1 LAGTGSAGLR
11 NMRLFAAVF
20 CLLTV
25 TGCYRDSPTSP
36 GPIDQRVTLA
46 PGVSTTVDAAGVS
59 LKFIGVSGDSRCPG
73 DAICIQGGSATV
85 RVEVTNTSGAR
96 QDVTFE
102 TGNLQPVS
110 YATLTLELVELA
122 PYPFGSRPPI
132 QPQDY
137 RATVRIKR

>member
-1 LAGTGSAGLR
+1 
-11 NMRLFAAVF
+11 MVEAA
-20 CLLTV
+20 
-25 TGCYRDSPTSP
+25 R
-36 GPIDQRVTLA
+36 
-46 PGVSTTVDAAGVS
+46 VS

-85 RVEVTNTSGAR
+85 RVEVTNATGAR

-102 TGNLQPVS
+102 TGTMQPVT
-110 YATLTLELVELA
+110 YDTLTLELVELA

-137 RATVRIKR
+137 RATLRITR

>member
-1 LAGTGSAGLR
+1 
-11 NMRLFAAVF
+11 MRLIAAVF

-25 TGCYRDSPTSP
+25 TGCYRDSPTAP
-36 GPIDQRVTLA
+36 GPIDQQVTLA
-46 PGVSTTVDAAGVS
+46 PGVSTVIEAARVS
-59 LKFIGVSGDSRCPG
+59 LTFIGVTGDSRCPG

-85 RVEVTNTSGAR
+85 RVGLTNEVGVR

-102 TGNLQPVS
+102 TGNPKPVTS
-110 YATLTLELVELA
+110 GALTLELVELA

-137 RATVRIKR
+137 RATLRIKR